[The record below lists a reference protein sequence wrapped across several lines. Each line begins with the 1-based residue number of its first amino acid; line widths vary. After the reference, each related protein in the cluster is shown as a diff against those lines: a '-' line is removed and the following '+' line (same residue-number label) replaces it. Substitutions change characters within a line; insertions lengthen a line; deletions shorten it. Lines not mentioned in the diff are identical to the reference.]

1 MGLFSAQAPKVHHDR
16 RIYVNLPVPADECDL
31 HGRPH
36 VAHLPGNAIST
47 AKYTWYTFVPKNL
60 FEQFRRVANLYF
72 LMTVILQIFPQ
83 FEVSNPLL
91 AAMPLI
97 IIISITAIK
106 DGFEDWRRHTT
117 DSLIN
122 NSVTRCLG
130 GWVNVNFVHRA
141 VTTPHG
147 RKVGT
152 LTELPMDE
160 DQEETEDGDRFPGG
174 FTETQWKLVRIGDIL
189 LLRADDRIPA
199 DCLIMSTSGDDGVCF
214 VETKGLDGETNLKAR
229 EALRLTSHIC
239 TARECRDIRF
249 VVETETPTMNLYIW
263 DGRAGLPL
271 PGAGRKSTT
280 TNPHGHAR
288 KGSTSSGR
296 KGSIPAPA
304 PQYHFQPITAHNI
317 LLRGSALRNT
327 TWVIALVLATG
338 ADTKCLKNAG
348 TTPSKRSR
356 IEKLMNPQVGV
367 NFLILIVMCVT
378 VSLLQGRYKSQP
390 GMRSAPWVD
399 WSESTG
405 EAGVF
410 TFFAAMIMLQNVVP
424 ISLYITIEGVKTIQA
439 YFIYSD
445 HNMYHAPSDTA
456 CTPKSWNMSDDLGQI
471 EYLFS
476 DKTGTLTQNK
486 MEFMRCC
493 IDGVAYGQGFTDV
506 SAEQAGLSLDER
518 EARMQ
523 VMQEEMKA
531 SFEAVYEGEGKGYL
545 GKDLSFVDD
554 RIWKTFSSGYE
565 KREKIATFF
574 TSLALCH
581 TVLPPKHN
589 IQTESATSSQ
599 DMNTPTANIIYSAQ
613 SPDEQALVTGAKDCG
628 VTFLDR
634 VQDVVVL
641 DVYGKIMK
649 WRVLN
654 ILEFT
659 SSRRRMGVVVQE
671 ILETEASSKGEEE
684 SDRSESERGYG
695 DIWLIVKGADT
706 AIYPLLTTP
715 TDPAIPITFNHL
727 ESFAT
732 EGLRTLLLASRKI
745 PPDEYAA
752 FSQAYHQASCALVD
766 RENLLSQCF
775 VSIEKGLSLV
785 GASAIEDRLQD
796 GVPEVVGRLRE
807 AGIRVWVLTGDKIE
821 TAINIGFASN
831 LLSGGMTLVIIKG
844 SSGMSSDVEKG
855 NNMKP
860 THQMTPSQ
868 QLSEALR
875 VYFPD
880 AVHDKPPGFSYFP
893 FARRSSVAPAEYQKR
908 VSLAALPQK
917 SQIASP
923 QQPQQPQQEIALI
936 IDGDAIHDVM
946 ESKENQMNFLK
957 FATRCKSVICCRVS
971 PKQKAQC
978 VKLVKKGQKV
988 MCLAVGDGAN
998 DVSMIQEAHVGVGI
1012 AGQEGLQAA
1021 MASDYVIAQ
1030 FRYLERLLLVHGH
1043 WSYFRVARTVLSFFY
1058 KNLVWVFTLFW
1069 FQLYCGFTAQL
1080 LYDYTYLMF
1089 FNLFFT
1095 SLPPLI
1101 LGIFDQDI
1109 PASYLLSTPPMYT
1122 EGIRQTLFTMKAFW
1136 IAVLDALYQSAIIF
1150 FGCYLTFGAYTPE
1163 GADVDLKVFGT
1174 VVALCVIWVVNLGV
1188 GMEFHNWTWIVF
1200 GGIALSILA
1209 FMLYIPIYAIFPGSL
1224 IPGVE
1229 KAVFE
1234 DLAMWA
1240 ILLWTIIV
1248 ALAPRVI
1255 LLSIRSFFCPGDKQI
1270 VRERAKYN
1278 MGPPVVPGGRRRTL
1292 QFEEGELPPP
1302 PPQVDVPKRVS
1313 AVGRPS
1319 VDEPDKSSKELPR
1332 LVFEPQVVE
1341 SPEVPPSAETPLET
1355 VDTSSPG
1362 HLRVTI
1368 PARAPRPVT
1377 AHHQRGLST
1386 PLPSALFA
1394 SLSTSSIV
1402 HMDTHIQNPNTGFAF
1417 SADEPGHDHLAGFS
1431 TSGLQLRS
1439 MLDRRATAASAS
1451 NLGLPE
1457 PTTTLDKK
1465 AEPSKKKGMHRRH
1478 VSDDEGY
1485 RRSYRHG
1492 LGSSEDVRGG
1502 MTGRVDWL
1510 LEHNTRMNA
1519 QRMLPDQFLPPGR
1532 IASEYTPATDA
1543 AATGGRT
1550 DAEPRGRI
1558 MAVRLAVEE
1567 SDDSNT
1573 DEKDGIEGANKA

>member
-160 DQEETEDGDRFPGG
+160 DEEETEDGDRFPGG

-263 DGRAGLPL
+263 DGRAGLP
-271 PGAGRKSTT
+271 
-280 TNPHGHAR
+280 
-288 KGSTSSGR
+288 SGR
-296 KGSIPAPA
+296 KGSVPAPT

-367 NFLILIVMCVT
+367 NFLILIVMCVV

-445 HNMYHAPSDTA
+445 HDMYHAASDTA

-506 SAEQAGLSLDER
+506 TAEQAGLSLDER

-523 VMQEEMKA
+523 VMQEEMKL
-531 SFEAVYEGEGKGYL
+531 SFKAVYEGEGNGYI
-545 GKDLSFVDD
+545 GKELSFVDD
-554 RIWKTFSSGYE
+554 RIWKAFSSSYE

-574 TSLALCH
+574 TCLALCH

-589 IQTESATSSQ
+589 IATQPATGSQ
-599 DMNTPTANIIYSAQ
+599 EMDTTTANIIYSAQ

-659 SSRRRMGVVVQE
+659 SSRRRMGVV
-671 ILETEASSKGEEE
+671 LEP
-684 SDRSESERGYG
+684 RYG

-706 AIYPLLTTP
+706 AIYPLLATP

-844 SSGMSSDVEKG
+844 SSGVNSD
-855 NNMKP
+855 
-860 THQMTPSQ
+860 
-868 QLSEALR
+868 A
-875 VYFPD
+875 
-880 AVHDKPPGFSYFP
+880 DK
-893 FARRSSVAPAEYQKR
+893 VAPAQHRKQ
-908 VSLAALPQK
+908 VTLPALAPKPQT
-917 SQIASP
+917 ASP
-923 QQPQQPQQEIALI
+923 QKPQQEIALI

-946 ESKENQMNFLK
+946 ECKENQMNFLK

-1043 WSYFRVARTVLSFFY
+1043 WNYFRVARTVLSFFY

-1109 PASYLLSTPPMYT
+1109 PASYLLSTPPLYT
-1122 EGIRQTLFTMKAFW
+1122 EGIRQRLFTMKAFW

-1150 FGCYLTFGAYTPE
+1150 FGCYLTFGAYLSE
-1163 GADVDLKVFGT
+1163 GTEVDLEVFGT

-1200 GGIALSILA
+1200 GGIVLSIVA
-1209 FMLYIPIYAIFPGSL
+1209 FMIYIPIYAVFPGSL

-1229 KAVFE
+1229 KAVYE
-1234 DLAMWA
+1234 DLSMWA
-1240 ILLWTIIV
+1240 ILLWTIIM

-1270 VRERAKYN
+1270 VRE
-1278 MGPPVVPGGRRRTL
+1278 
-1292 QFEEGELPPP
+1292 
-1302 PPQVDVPKRVS
+1302 
-1313 AVGRPS
+1313 
-1319 VDEPDKSSKELPR
+1319 
-1332 LVFEPQVVE
+1332 
-1341 SPEVPPSAETPLET
+1341 
-1355 VDTSSPG
+1355 
-1362 HLRVTI
+1362 
-1368 PARAPRPVT
+1368 
-1377 AHHQRGLST
+1377 
-1386 PLPSALFA
+1386 
-1394 SLSTSSIV
+1394 
-1402 HMDTHIQNPNTGFAF
+1402 
-1417 SADEPGHDHLAGFS
+1417 
-1431 TSGLQLRS
+1431 
-1439 MLDRRATAASAS
+1439 
-1451 NLGLPE
+1451 
-1457 PTTTLDKK
+1457 
-1465 AEPSKKKGMHRRH
+1465 
-1478 VSDDEGY
+1478 
-1485 RRSYRHG
+1485 
-1492 LGSSEDVRGG
+1492 
-1502 MTGRVDWL
+1502 
-1510 LEHNTRMNA
+1510 
-1519 QRMLPDQFLPPGR
+1519 
-1532 IASEYTPATDA
+1532 
-1543 AATGGRT
+1543 
-1550 DAEPRGRI
+1550 
-1558 MAVRLAVEE
+1558 
-1567 SDDSNT
+1567 
-1573 DEKDGIEGANKA
+1573 